1 MKQEER
7 RIQTKKLLLDTVKSL
22 ILAKGCDAVTMADIV
37 SASGLSKGA
46 IFHYIKSKDELFT
59 WVLQDRLEQ
68 INENFMHQVA
78 KNPNF
83 EQPMKQIA
91 DSLWQLE
98 DKTDITNKVWMY
110 LIGKADQP
118 VVEEVLTR
126 FYEQSLL
133 YSKTWIEQGQ
143 MHGVI
148 SKELDAKKTAEMFVL
163 MSFGIRLR
171 SAIPEI
177 EVSFGVSEYISFI
190 SQQLMN
196 ESTFEE

>member
-171 SAIPEI
+171 SAITEI